1 MKLCMIIIIL
11 IGYLFTVLISIN
23 NKNYSKKK
31 NINSQYFRIITH
43 NYIFAM
49 IYLFLFIYFF
59 KNIIFNNNDTNI
71 LLEIGKTILY
81 LLFVDFL
88 FYWYHRT
95 VHRNEI
101 LKKKIHDLHHEY
113 YSIPSDLLYIS
124 ICELFITITL
134 IFIPCLF
141 LNMKFEF
148 FIFAIILYY
157 IHGLYTHSESTYDIP
172 ILISAKF
179 HEDHHKI
186 GGGNYSIVFPYLD
199 SILNTKCKI

>member
-1 MKLCMIIIIL
+1 MIIIIL

-59 KNIIFNNNDTNI
+59 KNIIFNNNDTNT

-101 LKKKIHDLHHEY
+101 LKKKSMI
-113 YSIPSDLLYIS
+113 YIM
-124 ICELFITITL
+124 
-134 IFIPCLF
+134 
-141 LNMKFEF
+141 N
-148 FIFAIILYY
+148 IILYLLIYY
-157 IHGLYTHSESTYDIP
+157 IYQYV
-172 ILISAKF
+172 
-179 HEDHHKI
+179 
-186 GGGNYSIVFPYLD
+186 NYL
-199 SILNTKCKI
+199 LL